1 MSDNC
6 PKHFRI
12 ITLSHGLVIVTFPY
26 EKNIIS
32 WSINQNANSCII
44 TILYPVGSWES
55 RSTKTNSYVVTW
67 IVHSINATILMRN
80 LGYPFKHRFGSS
92 ELFTQTRPAGQSKYL
107 KLGPCVFCFSRVWW
121 FWVVDGQML
130 VYYFC
135 TLNL

>member
-1 MSDNC
+1 MLVKNVVTTSFNRNSLTLETSFNYSDN
-6 PKHFRI
+6 
-12 ITLSHGLVIVTFPY
+12 TNVQ
-26 EKNIIS
+26 IS
-32 WSINQNANSCII
+32 IANSCII

-67 IVHSINATILMRN
+67 IVHFINATILIRN

-107 KLGPCVFCFSRVWW
+107 NLGPCVFCFSRVWW